1 MLSFDDAKVRDIL
14 IADKLFDGKI
24 AFQPLFLDLR
34 QLRCVRTR
42 HVVQHK
48 RVIFSV
54 RLIME
59 SVMFLSAIRQK
70 MITFANG
77 NDMPQESLL
86 PFEDSST
93 GGITMR

>member
-1 MLSFDDAKVRDIL
+1 MSFDDAKVRDIL
-14 IADKLFDGKI
+14 IADKLFNGKI
-24 AFQPLFLDLR
+24 AFQPLFLDLH
-34 QLRCVRTR
+34 QLCCVRAR

-48 RVIFSV
+48 RIIFSV

-70 MITFANG
+70 MITFASGNG
-77 NDMPQESLL
+77 MPQESLL
-86 PFEDSST
+86 PFGDSST